1 MATLKLEIVTPE
13 EKIYSEDVEM
23 VTLPGS
29 EGELGVYPKHVPLL
43 TTLVPGELRVLK
55 NGRETAMAIGEGFVE
70 IKADAVSV
78 LTDMALESEKI
89 DIATA
94 EAAVERAKAAMKE
107 DQTARTGGCH
117 SSVAAKSACPVARQT
132 PPPPRVNEGRSFRA
146 KSRNPVALS
155 FGLQRGILRLRFAPL
170 RMTSPDILG
179 IIAGNGVY
187 PRLLAD
193 GARRAGVEK
202 IVAAAFTD
210 ETDPVLERH
219 VNVLE
224 WMRVGQLGRL
234 LKFFRSQ
241 DIHHAIMAG
250 QIAPKNL
257 FDLRPDLKAL
267 MLLGKLKERNAESI
281 FAAIADELAK
291 VEVDLLP
298 ATTFLEDSLARP
310 GLIAGPKLSPRQEH
324 DVELGWNAA
333 KEIARL
339 DIGQTIIIK
348 NGTIVAVEAL
358 EGTNEAIKRGGTLAR
373 EGAVMVKVSKP
384 NQDMRFDVPV
394 IGVETVRIAAESG
407 VRVIAVEAGKTLLLE
422 RDAVIALANGSN
434 MSVVAR

>member
-1 MATLKLEIVTPE
+1 M
-13 EKIYSEDVEM
+13 S
-23 VTLPGS
+23 
-29 EGELGVYPKHVPLL
+29 
-43 TTLVPGELRVLK
+43 
-55 NGRETAMAIGEGFVE
+55 
-70 IKADAVSV
+70 
-78 LTDMALESEKI
+78 
-89 DIATA
+89 
-94 EAAVERAKAAMKE
+94 
-107 DQTARTGGCH
+107 
-117 SSVAAKSACPVARQT
+117 SACLFQIRCLPQ
-132 PPPPRVNEGRSFRA
+132 PPLHA
-146 KSRNPVALS
+146 
-155 FGLQRGILRLRFAPL
+155 
-170 RMTSPDILG
+170 LG

-202 IVAAAFTD
+202 IVAAAFTG
-210 ETDPVLERH
+210 ETDPVLEQH

-281 FAAIADELAK
+281 FAAIADELSK

-324 DVELGWNAA
+324 DVELGWNVA

-373 EGAVMVKVSKP
+373 EDAVMVKVSKP

-407 VRVIAVEAGKTLLLE
+407 MRVIAVEAGKTLLLE
-422 RDAVIALANGSN
+422 RDAVIARANGSN